1 MTKYVRGKKQIQK
14 EHKKV
19 LKERNLR
26 VEMKPFSGSDLKAMW
41 PHKKLD
47 TISALLRVNRP
58 AGQDSILDSINISYG
73 RAKQRRHRGNSLLIR
88 RITSLITHHF
98 RALCIPP
105 PPPRPLVPGTNLLMN
120 DLSFMTVR
128 KKRGKKGS
136 DVRVMTTPTRA
147 LSRKERRL
155 SHSLLHSLTH
165 SNNLHYYYLHP
176 YRERS
181 S

>member
-1 MTKYVRGKKQIQK
+1 MTFPDLLKSKKSIFRDQICKGKSRFRRST
-14 EHKKV
+14 KKV

-128 KKRGKKGS
+128 KKEEKKE
-136 DVRVMTTPTRA
+136 VTFA
-147 LSRKERRL
+147 LWQPRQEL
-155 SHSLLHSLTH
+155 
-165 SNNLHYYYLHP
+165 

-181 S
+181 AASLTPSFTPSLPHSL